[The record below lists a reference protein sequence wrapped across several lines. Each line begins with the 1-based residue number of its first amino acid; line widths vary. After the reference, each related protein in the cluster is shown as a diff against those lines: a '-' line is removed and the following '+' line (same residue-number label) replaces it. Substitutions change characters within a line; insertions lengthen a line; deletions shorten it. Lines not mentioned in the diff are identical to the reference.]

1 MATQQV
7 RSSVRSSDTVLVR
20 LFGAW
25 MVIVAF
31 VFTQFVE
38 FTILEGGSLDLS
50 LQKAVG
56 LVVFP
61 VAFTLM
67 GYIRISLLLISLAC
81 LMLLA
86 NSAAYVVNFSF
97 LDPEL
102 LSANVSVLSGLF
114 GATALYTALTHWEGG
129 FSVLGRV
136 WAVFAVVTSIIVVGQ
151 TFGLVPL
158 WAVPSEE
165 LGYRIT
171 EVGGLIRGTGLRLD
185 PNYQAFVL
193 VLGLVFTRF
202 YTARMKSVF
211 ALIIALGVVGTFSR
225 MGLLAAFFVWITAP
239 AFEALVRRKGW
250 STTFLKP
257 LVTVATLGLLL
268 SGFHTLIPQSVQLY
282 SEQRISDVS
291 EAISYLAAGPSTT
304 PLTGTTSAENRM
316 LLFIGALTI
325 FFQNGVFGVGAN
337 KTDDFMNAIIG
348 IPASVHNTYL
358 EWLVVGGVLGV
369 LTVVFYI
376 AFIVRV
382 LRQSSQAEKDASRK
396 SFVLTFLFAFGLM
409 AWFLTLNYNSIMW
422 LPLVIALAHGKL
434 ST

>member
-1 MATQQV
+1 
-7 RSSVRSSDTVLVR
+7 
-20 LFGAW
+20 
-25 MVIVAF
+25 
-31 VFTQFVE
+31 
-38 FTILEGGSLDLS
+38 
-50 LQKAVG
+50 
-56 LVVFP
+56 
-61 VAFTLM
+61 
-67 GYIRISLLLISLAC
+67 
-81 LMLLA
+81 
-86 NSAAYVVNFSF
+86 
-97 LDPEL
+97 
-102 LSANVSVLSGLF
+102 
-114 GATALYTALTHWEGG
+114 
-129 FSVLGRV
+129 
-136 WAVFAVVTSIIVVGQ
+136 
-151 TFGLVPL
+151 
-158 WAVPSEE
+158 
-165 LGYRIT
+165 
-171 EVGGLIRGTGLRLD
+171 
-185 PNYQAFVL
+185 
-193 VLGLVFTRF
+193 
-202 YTARMKSVF
+202 
-211 ALIIALGVVGTFSR
+211 

-250 STTFLKP
+250 SITFLKP

-268 SGFHTLIPQSVQLY
+268 GGFHTLIPQSVQLY

-291 EAISYLAAGPSTT
+291 EAISYLAAGPSTI

-382 LRQSSQAEKDASRK
+382 LRQSSQAEKNASRK